1 VSSSVA
7 RAKRLADG
15 VRSAQTLAGI
25 KHTHCAVLKLL
36 RSLVSGKPVAES
48 RPPVAF
54 AAPPTSVVAEGVDDF
69 NVTLNLIDANGLP
82 VLDWSAAQQWV
93 ESIPGSQAQA
103 AAWASCEQAWLE
115 NLRAALGSS
124 YSLVVKDEVALLSSL
139 EANVAVATI
148 AFVAKMRQRIVRV
161 LDGVAH
167 VPEWGNDILVVFDE
181 DDAYYRYV
189 AHYYPEAGDFAA
201 SGGMFIHHGCG
212 HFVTVKADLRAIE
225 PVIAHELTHACLSHL
240 PIPAWLNEGLAV
252 NTEQRL
258 CPPPSGA
265 FSGSTSPHQMQSR
278 HRKFWKSQEIRSSGP
293 ASHSYALMRAMNSHT
308 TWPASWFLS
317 SPATGSGL
325 GRLPLR
331 QMARTVAPLPREVIL
346 ASNLV
351 GSHARSWSKSQIRAS
366 SPVRQRGV
374 AHQSE
379 ARSTRMP
386 ANPSLERT
394 STGMAPWPRYRHSH
408 HRPRGQGATPVSSA
422 QLKR

>member
-278 HRKFWKSQEIRSSGP
+278 HRKFWKSQEIQEFWSGKSFLRADEGNELSYDLARIMVSQFASNWERFRSFALEANGEDGG
-293 ASHSYALMRAMNSHT
+293 AAAARSHL
-308 TWPASWFLS
+308 
-317 SPATGSGL
+317 GIEL
-325 GRLPLR
+325 GR
-331 QMARTVAPLPREVIL
+331 VACALLEQEPDPSFEPSPSTWSGAPERGAFHEN
-346 ASNLV
+346 AS
-351 GSHARSWSKSQIRAS
+351 
-366 SPVRQRGV
+366 
-374 AHQSE
+374 
-379 ARSTRMP
+379 
-386 ANPSLERT
+386 
-394 STGMAPWPRYRHSH
+394 
-408 HRPRGQGATPVSSA
+408 
-422 QLKR
+422 